1 MSEPALSIVV
11 AWVVPGPE
19 GMVAVLLVL
28 VVLRVLLVLL
38 VAGSR
43 TMVVLQRRYLGS
55 SRVGSRR

>member
-28 VVLRVLLVLL
+28 VVLRVVEQWWFSRGDTLDQVGLVH
-38 VAGSR
+38 GGNHWGR
-43 TMVVLQRRYLGS
+43 
-55 SRVGSRR
+55 